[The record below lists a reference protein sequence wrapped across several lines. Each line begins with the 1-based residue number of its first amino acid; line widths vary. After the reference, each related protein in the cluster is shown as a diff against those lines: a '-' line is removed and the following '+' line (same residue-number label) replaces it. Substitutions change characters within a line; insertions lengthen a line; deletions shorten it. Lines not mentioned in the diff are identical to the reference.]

1 MTEHKTL
8 AQQIGNK
15 CRHFNGI
22 MNETCKAG
30 VRYKEVRDS
39 ASHPYRWPCFQD
51 NGCSERCSSVSYYTP
66 DEVAARVAESK
77 AALDAFLSKLNN
89 NICPECDQPL
99 TYKRQVGRCVYGSC
113 GHRLYQG
120 RLTDEERAKQP
131 KPSMPTLRT
140 FWEMPERERQQLTE
154 TLALAS
160 DDPWDFD
167 EADDEEVTD
176 ALPITTPLTHP
187 YLREQ
192 LQEERKDSAS

>member
-120 RLTDEERAKQP
+120 RLTEEERAKQP
-131 KPSMPTLRT
+131 KPTMPTLRA
-140 FWEMPERERQQLTE
+140 FWEMSSEQQRVTAE
-154 TLALAS
+154 SVALLEDENTVNDVWDGDEG
-160 DDPWDFD
+160 DD
-167 EADDEEVTD
+167 
-176 ALPITTPLTHP
+176 
-187 YLREQ
+187 
-192 LQEERKDSAS
+192 